1 MRDVSEPVEY
11 LVCATP
17 RSGAALLCDALAG
30 TGAVPPPLA
39 KLMWSDVDPLLAGH
53 GELPDDRVA
62 TRVAR
67 LRELYPGARYVRVT
81 RREKVRQAI
90 SVWRA
95 THEGPPEFDFDGI
108 DELVRRLFE
117 QERAWQRFF
126 ADASMDP
133 LVVVYEDFSVAY
145 EDTVR
150 RVLAY
155 VGAADAEAV
164 AVLPPA
170 TSPRSHAG
178 TEDWLARYAREL
190 RGRRGRG
197 GAAVAA

>member
-1 MRDVSEPVEY
+1 MRGVSEPVEY

-30 TGAVPPPLA
+30 TGAAPPPVA
-39 KLMWSDVDPLLAGH
+39 KLMWSDVDPLLAEH

-67 LRELYPGARYVRVT
+67 LRELYPGVHYVRVT

-90 SVWRA
+90 SVWRG
-95 THEGPPEFDFDGI
+95 THEGPPEVGFDGI
-108 DELVRRLFE
+108 DELVPPPFG

-126 ADASMDP
+126 ADASADP

-145 EDTVR
+145 EQTVR
-150 RVLAY
+150 RVLAHI
-155 VGAADAEAV
+155 GAAGAETV
-164 AVLPPA
+164 P
-170 TSPRSHAG
+170 
-178 TEDWLARYAREL
+178 
-190 RGRRGRG
+190 
-197 GAAVAA
+197 